1 MASVRGVFLSIVRL
15 LSFDDI
21 SFDDILLDYNISD
34 DDIFVNDI
42 LKRVY
47 HLKLMCGRMMLGS
60 KAPNYDA
67 YGLRR
72 VASPLGF
79 RAMHSHNPT
88 QYSHIVGCTSHF
100 YAHIGAGSKVFPH
113 L

>member
-1 MASVRGVFLSIVRL
+1 MRL

-21 SFDDILLDYNISD
+21 SF

-88 QYSHIVGCTSHF
+88 QYSHIV
-100 YAHIGAGSKVFPH
+100 AGPKVFPP
-113 L
+113 LMSKLTWIQTF

>member
-1 MASVRGVFLSIVRL
+1 MRL

-79 RAMHSHNPT
+79 RAMHSHNPE
-88 QYSHIVGCTSHF
+88 YSCAMKSHF
-100 YAHIGAGSKVFPH
+100 RKFGNQMSGSGNH
-113 L
+113 LCNHASLLA

>member
-1 MASVRGVFLSIVRL
+1 MRL

-79 RAMHSHNPT
+79 RATHFHNHCIKHIRGW
-88 QYSHIVGCTSHF
+88 QEVALSGYSSF
-100 YAHIGAGSKVFPH
+100 KVVSIQNQV
-113 L
+113 